1 MGVEIFQA
9 FRPREGETGTVRAN
23 EPLRDLL
30 SFKEP
35 RDSVGR
41 AIRNAQIDAFVRL
54 VPATVSAQLLGAGL
68 VAWSLRGAVPD
79 TQLICWFAAALGICV
94 LRGGRALKIR
104 SNPDYARQK
113 PVRLGAVMV
122 IIALL
127 ASLWLVPP
135 IFWFDQ
141 ADTEHQMM
149 LGVLV
154 IALMSAGSVS
164 LATLPQVSLL
174 YIILLASGGLVMTS
188 QFTHWPVHMGLMTI
202 FTVAL
207 SISSVAS
214 ARRFIGHVRTQI
226 ELHEQS
232 ELISL
237 LREFEASGSDWL
249 WQLDKDLRLTYM
261 SRDMADAIGKPLS
274 RLIGVHARNILDPD
288 GNAVQL
294 SAGMRRLM
302 LHAAERTAF
311 RDVAIPIGH
320 GRRWWSI
327 SAKPLIDAS
336 GQFQGWRGVGSDIT
350 DIRLSGSDAVRAA
363 RLAPLSGVAYRLL
376 LREQLEEALLRQ
388 VGGDCACALLLV
400 DLDRF
405 KLVNDTLGH
414 SVGDQLLCEVAHRL
428 EICAGSDG
436 IVGRLGGDEFAI
448 VWRGA
453 ADEESLDALATRI
466 IAELTRTITIGAADL
481 HIGATIGIS
490 RAPQDGNREEKLMR
504 CADLALYS
512 GKEAGRGGYAFFEQ
526 QMYVDAEDY
535 RSLENDVRNALG
547 SDGLALHYQP
557 IIDSRTGKL
566 VGREALLRWSHPV
579 RGPIPP
585 DQFVPIIEDAGL
597 IHQIGDWVIREACNE
612 AMRWGGELRVAVN
625 ISAAQLSGSGIA
637 ETVLGALATSGLQP
651 GRLELEVTES
661 IFIGDDVSTLAA
673 LERLRAIGV
682 RLVLD
687 DFGKGY
693 SSFGYL
699 SRAQFSKIKI
709 DRSFVQGAAEGE
721 RDCSAIVRAIL
732 ALARG
737 LSVETTAEGVENER
751 EAAVMRALGCDQLQG
766 YLFGRPV
773 PAEELAEE
781 VETPPAGAFSRAA
794 RAL

>member
-9 FRPREGETGTVRAN
+9 FRPRDGEPGTVRAP
-23 EPLRDLL
+23 ESLRDLL
-30 SFKEP
+30 SFREP
-35 RDSVGR
+35 TDAVGR
-41 AIRNAQIDAFVRL
+41 AVRSAQLDALVRL
-54 VPATVSAQLLGAGL
+54 VPITVASQVLAAGL
-68 VAWSLRGAVPD
+68 VAWSFRGLVADLWLGLWFLSALLLCGARGMRAVRLRV
-79 TQLICWFAAALGICV
+79 
-94 LRGGRALKIR
+94 
-104 SNPDYARQK
+104 NPEYARRNPPDLK
-113 PVRLGAVMV
+113 AIT
-122 IIALL
+122 IIVALL
-127 ASLWLVPP
+127 ASMWLVPP
-135 IFWFDQ
+135 TFWFEG
-141 ADTEHQMM
+141 ADAEHQMM
-149 LGVLV
+149 LGVLIV
-154 IALMSAGSVS
+154 ALMSAGSVS
-164 LATLPQVSLL
+164 LATVPQACLV
-174 YIILLASGGLVMTS
+174 YIGILTVGGVVMT
-188 QFTHWPVHMGLMTI
+188 THFDRPVHSALLLL
-202 FTVAL
+202 FAYAVAG
-207 SISSVAS
+207 SAIAS
-214 ARRFIGHVRTQI
+214 ARRFVGHVRTQI
-226 ELHEQS
+226 ELQEQS
-232 ELISL
+232 ALIGL

-249 WQLDKDLRLTYM
+249 WQLDKNLKLTYM
-261 SRDMADAIGKPLS
+261 SRAMAEAIGKPLS
-274 RLIGVHARNILDPD
+274 ALIGSHARHILDPD

-311 RDVAIPIGH
+311 RDVAIPIDH

-327 SAKPLIDAS
+327 SAKPLIDAE
-336 GQFQGWRGVGSDIT
+336 GQFHGWRGVGSDIT
-350 DIRLSGSDAVRAA
+350 DIRLSGNDSVRAA
-363 RLAPLSGVAYRLL
+363 RLDPLTGVANRLL

-414 SVGDQLLCEVAHRL
+414 SVGDQLLCEIARRL
-428 EICAGSDG
+428 EACVGSDG
-436 IVGRLGGDEFAI
+436 VVGRLGGDEFAI
-448 VWRGA
+448 VWHGDGDKQA
-453 ADEESLDALATRI
+453 LEALAARLITD
-466 IAELTRTITIGAADL
+466 LTRTISIGAADL
-481 HIGATIGIS
+481 HIGATIGIA
-490 RAPQDGNREEKLMR
+490 RAPRDGNREETLMR

-512 GKEAGRGGYAFFEQ
+512 GKEAGRGGHAFFEQ

-557 IIDSRTGKL
+557 IIDARSGRL
-566 VGREALLRWSHPV
+566 VGREALLRWSHPL

-585 DQFVPIIEDAGL
+585 DLFVPIIEDAGL
-597 IHQIGDWVIREACNE
+597 IHQIGDWVIREACAE
-612 AMRWGGELRVAVN
+612 AMRWPGELRVAVN
-625 ISAAQLSGSGIA
+625 ISAAQLSGAGIA
-637 ETVLGALATSGLQP
+637 ETVLGALASTGLP
-651 GRLELEVTES
+651 PARLELEVTES

-673 LERLRAIGV
+673 LERLRTIGV

-737 LSVETTAEGVENER
+737 LCVETTAEGVENER

-766 YLFGRPV
+766 FLFGRPV
-773 PAEELAEE
+773 PVDELPTAAEL
-781 VETPPAGAFSRAA
+781 PASEAFSRGA

>member
-9 FRPREGETGTVRAN
+9 FRSRDGEPGTVRDTDS
-23 EPLRDLL
+23 LRDLL

-35 RDSVGR
+35 TDAVGR
-41 AIRNAQIDAFVRL
+41 AIRRAQLDALVRL
-54 VPATVSAQLLGAGL
+54 VPVTVGTQLFAAGL
-68 VAWSLRGAVPD
+68 VAWSLRGAVAD
-79 TQLICWFAAALGICV
+79 LWLEIWFGCAFLLCAARGIRAMR
-94 LRGGRALKIR
+94 LRTDA
-104 SNPDYARQK
+104 DYARRNPPNLK
-113 PVRLGAVMV
+113 AITL

-127 ASLWLVPP
+127 GVMWLVPP
-135 IFWFDQ
+135 VFWFEY

-154 IALMSAGSVS
+154 VALMSAAGVS
-164 LATLPQVSLL
+164 LATVPQACLVYLG
-174 YIILLASGGLVMTS
+174 ILTVGGLVMTS
-188 QFTHWPVHMGLMTI
+188 QFQNPLHMGLMLLFAFAI
-202 FTVAL
+202 AGAAVAN
-207 SISSVAS
+207 
-214 ARRFIGHVRTQI
+214 ARRFVGHVRTQI
-226 ELHEQS
+226 ELQEQS
-232 ELISL
+232 ELIGL

-249 WQLDKDLRLTYM
+249 WQLDSDLRLTYM
-261 SRDMADAIGKPLS
+261 SRAMAEAIGKPLS
-274 RLIGVHARNILDPD
+274 KLIGVHASRILDPD
-288 GNAVQL
+288 GTAAEL
-294 SAGMRRLM
+294 SAGMRQLM
-302 LHAAERTAF
+302 RHANERTAF
-311 RDVAIPIGH
+311 RDIAIPVDH

-327 SAKPLIDAS
+327 SAKPLLDA
-336 GQFQGWRGVGSDIT
+336 GGGFHGWRGVGSDIT
-350 DIRLSGSDAVRAA
+350 DTRLSGNDAVRAA
-363 RLAPLSGVAYRLL
+363 RLDPLTGVANRLL

-388 VGGDCACALLLV
+388 LGGDCDCALLLV

-414 SVGDQLLCEVAHRL
+414 SVGDQLLCEVARRL
-428 EICAGSDG
+428 EGCVGTDG
-436 IVGRLGGDEFAI
+436 VVGRLGGDEFAV
-448 VWRGA
+448 VWRGSGA
-453 ADEESLDALATRI
+453 EEALETLASKI
-466 IAELTRTITIGAADL
+466 IAELSRTITIGAADL

-490 RAPQDGNREEKLMR
+490 RAPRDGNREETLMR
-504 CADLALYS
+504 CADLALYR
-512 GKEAGRGGYAFFEQ
+512 GKEAGRGGHAFFQ
-526 QMYVDAEDY
+526 HQMYVDAEDY

-547 SDGLALHYQP
+547 SDGLKLHYQP
-557 IIDSRTGKL
+557 IIDARTGRL

-597 IHQIGDWVIREACNE
+597 IHQIGDWVIREACAE
-612 AMRWGGELRVAVN
+612 AMLWPDDLRIAVN
-625 ISAAQLSGSGIA
+625 ISAAQLAGPGIA
-637 ETVLGALATSGLQP
+637 ETVISALASTGMEP

-699 SRAQFSKIKI
+699 SRARFSKIKI
-709 DRSFVQGAAEGE
+709 DRSFVAGAAEGE
-721 RDCSAIVRAIL
+721 RDCSAIIRAIL

-737 LSVETTAEGVENER
+737 LSVETTAEGVETER

-766 YLFGRPV
+766 FLFGRP
-773 PAEELAEE
+773 A
-781 VETPPAGAFSRAA
+781 PAGELGDEAENIVLSPFSRSA

>member
-9 FRPREGETGTVRAN
+9 FRPREGEPGTVRATDS
-23 EPLRDLL
+23 LRELL
-30 SFKEP
+30 SFKNP
-35 RDSVGR
+35 SDAVGR
-41 AIRNAQIDAFVRL
+41 AIRRAQLDALVRL
-54 VPATVSAQLLGAGL
+54 VPVTVFSQLLAAGL
-68 VAWSLRGAVPD
+68 VAWSLRGAVAD
-79 TQLICWFAAALGICV
+79 IWLELWFAGAFVMCMARG
-94 LRGGRALKIR
+94 LRAVRLR
-104 SNPDYARQK
+104 VDPDYARRK
-113 PVRLGAVMV
+113 PPDLKTITA

-127 ASLWLVPP
+127 GSMWLIPP
-135 IFWFDQ
+135 IFWFEH

-149 LGVLV
+149 LGVMV
-154 IALMSAGSVS
+154 IALMSAAGVS
-164 LATLPQVSLL
+164 LATVPQACLVYLG
-174 YIILLASGGLVMTS
+174 ILTIGGLVMTS
-188 QFTHWPVHMGLMTI
+188 QFESPVHMGLMAI
-202 FTVAL
+202 FAIAVSGAA
-207 SISSVAS
+207 IAN
-214 ARRFIGHVRTQI
+214 ARRFVGHVRTQI
-226 ELHEQS
+226 ELEEQS
-232 ELISL
+232 ALIGL

-249 WQLDKDLRLTYM
+249 WQLDKDLKLTYM
-261 SRDMADAIGKPLS
+261 SRAMADAIGKPLS
-274 RLIGVHARNILDPD
+274 RLIGTHARHILDPD

-311 RDVAIPIGH
+311 RDVAIPIDH
-320 GRRWWSI
+320 GRRWWSV
-327 SAKPLIDAS
+327 SAKPLIDAD
-336 GQFQGWRGVGSDIT
+336 GRFQGWRGVGSDIT
-350 DIRLSGSDAVRAA
+350 DTRLSGNDAVRAA
-363 RLAPLSGVAYRLL
+363 RLDPLTGVANRLL

-388 VGGDCACALLLV
+388 LGGDCACALLLV

-414 SVGDQLLCEVAHRL
+414 SVGDQLLCEVARRL
-428 EICAGSDG
+428 EDCVGSDG
-436 IVGRLGGDEFAI
+436 VVGRLGGDEFAV

-453 ADEESLDALATRI
+453 GDVDALDALASKI
-466 IAELTRTITIGAADL
+466 IIELTRTITIGAADL

-490 RAPQDGNREEKLMR
+490 RAPRDGNREETLMR

-512 GKEAGRGGYAFFEQ
+512 GKEAGRGGHAFFEQ

-547 SDGLALHYQP
+547 SDGLDLHYQP
-557 IIDSRTGKL
+557 IIDARTGKL
-566 VGREALLRWSHPV
+566 VGREALLRWSHPL

-597 IHQIGDWVIREACNE
+597 IHQIGDWVIREACAE
-612 AMRWGGELRVAVN
+612 AMRWEGDLRVAVN
-625 ISAAQLSGSGIA
+625 ISAAQLCGHGIA
-637 ETVLGALATSGLQP
+637 ETVLGALAATGLVP

-773 PAEELAEE
+773 PAEELGGEAENLGLS
-781 VETPPAGAFSRAA
+781 PFSRSA

>member
-1 MGVEIFQA
+1 MGVEFFQA
-9 FRPREGETGTVRAN
+9 FRPRDGEPGTVSAKI
-23 EPLRDLL
+23 PLRDLL
-30 SFKEP
+30 SFREP
-35 RDSVGR
+35 RDAVSA
-41 AIRNAQIDAFVRL
+41 AIRRAQLEALVRL
-54 VPATVSAQLLGAGL
+54 VPATVGSQLIAAGL
-68 VAWSLRGAVPD
+68 VALSLRGMVADRSLAIWFGVAF
-79 TQLICWFAAALGICV
+79 LICLARGMRAHR
-94 LRGGRALKIR
+94 LRTD
-104 SNPDYARQK
+104 PDYARRK
-113 PVRLGAVMV
+113 PARLKAIVF
-122 IIALL
+122 IIAMLGTMWL
-127 ASLWLVPP
+127 APP
-135 IFWFDQ
+135 ILWFDQ
-141 ADTEHQMM
+141 VDTEHQMM
-149 LGVLV
+149 MGVLV
-154 IALMSAGSVS
+154 VALMSAGSVS
-164 LATLPQVSLL
+164 LASVPQAALI
-174 YIILLASGGLVMTS
+174 YIAILASGGLVMTS
-188 QFTHWPVHMGLMTI
+188 QFNHWPVHMSLMTI
-202 FTVAL
+202 FAAAL
-207 SISSVAS
+207 SFAVIANGK
-214 ARRFIGHVRTQI
+214 RFIGHVRTQF
-226 ELHEQS
+226 ELREQS
-232 ELISL
+232 ELITL

-249 WQLDKDLRLTYM
+249 WELDDNLRLTYM
-261 SRDMADAIGKPLS
+261 SSAMAEAIGKPLTN
-274 RLIGVHARNILDPD
+274 LLGVHASRILDPD
-288 GNAVQL
+288 GNAAQL

-302 LHAAERTAF
+302 LHAAERSAF
-311 RDVAIPIGH
+311 RDIAIPVDH

-327 SAKPLIDAS
+327 SAKPLIDPE
-336 GQFQGWRGVGSDIT
+336 GRFTGWRGVGSDIT
-350 DIRLSGSDAVRAA
+350 DIRLSGNDAVRAA
-363 RLAPLSGVAYRLL
+363 RLDPLTGVANRLL

-414 SVGDQLLCEVAHRL
+414 SVGDQLLCEVARRL
-428 EICAGSDG
+428 EACVADDG
-436 IVGRLGGDEFAI
+436 VVGRLGGDEFAI
-448 VWRGA
+448 VWQGA
-453 ADEESLDALATRI
+453 GDQDSLEKLATRV

-490 RAPQDGNREEKLMR
+490 RAPHDGNREETLMR

-512 GKEAGRGGYAFFEQ
+512 GKEAGRGGHAFFEQ

-557 IIDSRTGKL
+557 IIDARSGRL
-566 VGREALLRWSHPV
+566 VGREALLRWSHPL

-597 IHQIGDWVIREACNE
+597 IHQIGDWVIREACAE
-612 AMRWGGELRVAVN
+612 AVRWEGELRVAVN
-625 ISAAQLSGSGIA
+625 ISAAQLTGPGIA
-637 ETVLGALATSGLQP
+637 ETVLGALAATGLPP

-709 DRSFVQGAAEGE
+709 DRSFVAGAAEGE

-737 LSVETTAEGVENER
+737 LSVETTAEGVESER

-773 PAEELAEE
+773 PVDELDHLPQPDA
-781 VETPPAGAFSRAA
+781 AGAFPPAA

>member
-9 FRPREGETGTVRAN
+9 FRPREGEPGTVRATDS
-23 EPLRDLL
+23 LRGLL
-30 SFKEP
+30 SFKDP
-35 RDSVGR
+35 TDAVSR
-41 AIRNAQIDAFVRL
+41 AIRG
-54 VPATVSAQLLGAGL
+54 AQLDALVRMVPITVASQLLAAGL
-68 VAWSLRGAVPD
+68 VAWSLRGTIADVW
-79 TQLICWFAAALGICV
+79 LASWFAVALV
-94 LRGGRALKIR
+94 LCSMRGFRAVRLR
-104 SNPDYARQK
+104 LNADYARRK
-113 PVRLGAVMV
+113 PPNLKAITA

-127 ASLWLVPP
+127 GSMWLVPP
-135 IFWFDQ
+135 VFWFEY

-154 IALMSAGSVS
+154 VALMSAAGVS
-164 LATLPQVSLL
+164 LATVPQACLIYL
-174 YIILLASGGLVMTS
+174 GILTLGGLVMTS
-188 QFTHWPVHMGLMTI
+188 QFENSVHMGLILI
-202 FTVAL
+202 FAIAVGAAA
-207 SISSVAS
+207 VAS
-214 ARRFIGHVRTQI
+214 ARRFVGHVRTQI
-226 ELHEQS
+226 ELQEQS
-232 ELISL
+232 ALIGL

-249 WQLDKDLRLTYM
+249 WQLDRRLKLTYM
-261 SRDMADAIGKPLS
+261 SRAMAEAIGKPLS
-274 RLIGVHARNILDPD
+274 KLIGTHASRILDPD
-288 GNAVQL
+288 GTAVQL

-311 RDVAIPIGH
+311 RDIAIPVDH

-327 SAKPLIDAS
+327 SAKPLIDAE
-336 GQFQGWRGVGSDIT
+336 GEFQGWRGVGSDIT
-350 DIRLSGSDAVRAA
+350 DTRLSGSDAVRAA
-363 RLAPLSGVAYRLL
+363 RLDPLTGVANRLL

-388 VGGDCACALLLV
+388 LGGDCACALLLV

-414 SVGDQLLCEVAHRL
+414 SVGDQLLCEVARRL
-428 EICAGSDG
+428 EDCAGTEG

-453 ADEESLDALATRI
+453 ADEETLGVLAARV
-466 IAELTRTITIGAADL
+466 IAELSRTITIGAADL

-490 RAPQDGNREEKLMR
+490 RAPRDGNREETLMR

-512 GKEAGRGGYAFFEQ
+512 GKEAGRGGHAFFEQ

-557 IIDSRTGKL
+557 IIDARTGRL

-597 IHQIGDWVIREACNE
+597 IHQIGDWVIREACAE
-612 AMRWGGELRVAVN
+612 AVRWEGNLRVAVN
-625 ISAAQLSGSGIA
+625 ISAAQLCGSGIA
-637 ETVLGALATSGLQP
+637 ETVLGALAATGLAP
-651 GRLELEVTES
+651 SRLELEVTES

-709 DRSFVQGAAEGE
+709 DRSFVAGAAEGE

-766 YLFGRPV
+766 FLFGRPV
-773 PAEELAEE
+773 PAEELGEE
-781 VETPPAGAFSRAA
+781 PENNVAGAFSRAA

>member
-9 FRPREGETGTVRAN
+9 FRPREGEPGSVPPTDS
-23 EPLRDLL
+23 LRDLL
-30 SFKEP
+30 SFRTP
-35 RDSVGR
+35 TDAIGR
-41 AIRNAQIDAFVRL
+41 AIRSAQLDALVRL
-54 VPATVSAQLLGAGL
+54 VPITVASQLLAAGL
-68 VAWSLRGAVPD
+68 VAWSLRGMVAD
-79 TQLICWFAAALGICV
+79 LWLALWFLGAFLICSA
-94 LRGGRALKIR
+94 RGLRALR
-104 SNPDYARQK
+104 LRLDPHYARRK
-113 PVRLGAVMV
+113 PPDLKAITF

-127 ASLWLVPP
+127 GSLWLVPP
-135 IFWFDQ
+135 VFWFSL
-141 ADTEHQMM
+141 ADAEHQLM
-149 LGVLV
+149 LGVLIV
-154 IALMSAGSVS
+154 ALMSAGSVS
-164 LATLPQVSLL
+164 LATVPQACLI
-174 YIILLASGGLVMTS
+174 YIAILTAGGLVMAS
-188 QFTHWPVHMGLMTI
+188 QFERPVH
-202 FTVAL
+202 VAL
-207 SISSVAS
+207 MLIFAFAIGGSAVAS
-214 ARRFIGHVRTQI
+214 ARRFVGHVRTQI
-226 ELHEQS
+226 ELQEQS
-232 ELISL
+232 ALIAL

-249 WQLDKDLRLTYM
+249 WQLDRNLRLTYM
-261 SRDMADAIGKPLS
+261 SRDMAEAIGKPLS
-274 RLIGVHARNILDPD
+274 LLIGTHASRILDPD
-288 GNAVQL
+288 GNAAQL

-311 RDVAIPIGH
+311 RDIAIPVDH

-327 SAKPLIDAS
+327 SAKPLIDAE
-336 GQFQGWRGVGSDIT
+336 GRFHGWRGVGSDIT
-350 DIRLSGSDAVRAA
+350 DIRLSGNDSVRAA
-363 RLAPLSGVAYRLL
+363 RLDPLTGVANRLL

-414 SVGDQLLCEVAHRL
+414 SVGDQLLCEVARRL
-428 EICAGSDG
+428 DHCVGGDG
-436 IVGRLGGDEFAI
+436 VVGRLGGDEFAI
-448 VWRGA
+448 VWQGA
-453 ADEESLDALATRI
+453 GDQPSLEALATRV

-490 RAPQDGNREEKLMR
+490 RAPHDGKREETLMR

-557 IIDSRTGKL
+557 IIDARTGKL
-566 VGREALLRWSHPV
+566 VGREALLRWSHPL

-585 DQFVPIIEDAGL
+585 DQFVPIIEDSGL
-597 IHQIGDWVIREACNE
+597 IHQIGDWVIREACAE
-612 AMRWGGELRVAVN
+612 AMRWPGDLRVAVN
-625 ISAAQLSGSGIA
+625 VSAAQLNGAGIA
-637 ETVLGALATSGLQP
+637 ETVLGALAATGLSP

-709 DRSFVQGAAEGE
+709 DRSFVAGAAEGE

-773 PAEELAEE
+773 PVDELDRVPESA
-781 VETPPAGAFSRAA
+781 PAGAFPPAA

>member
-9 FRPREGETGTVRAN
+9 FRPREGEPGTVRA
-23 EPLRDLL
+23 PDSLRELL
-30 SFKEP
+30 SFRDP
-35 RDSVGR
+35 TDSVGR
-41 AIRNAQIDAFVRL
+41 AIRNAQLDALVRL
-54 VPATVSAQLLGAGL
+54 VPVTVASQLLAAGL
-68 VAWSLRGAVPD
+68 IAWSLRGMVAD
-79 TQLICWFAAALGICV
+79 LWLALWFLGAFILCSS
-94 LRGGRALKIR
+94 RGIRALR
-104 SNPDYARQK
+104 LRLNPDYARRK
-113 PVRLGAVMV
+113 PPDLKAITAIV
-122 IIALL
+122 ALL
-127 ASLWLVPP
+127 GCMWLVPP
-135 IFWFDQ
+135 VFWFSKV
-141 ADTEHQMM
+141 DTEHQMM

-154 IALMSAGSVS
+154 VALMSAGSVS
-164 LATLPQVSLL
+164 MATVPQACLV
-174 YIILLASGGLVMTS
+174 YISMLTLGGLVMTA
-188 QFTHWPVHMGLMTI
+188 QFKHPVHMALMVI
-202 FTVAL
+202 FAFAVGGAA
-207 SISSVAS
+207 IAS

-226 ELHEQS
+226 ELQEQS
-232 ELISL
+232 ALIGL

-249 WQLDKDLRLTYM
+249 WQLDRDLKLTYM
-261 SRDMADAIGKPLS
+261 SRAMAEAIGKPLS
-274 RLIGVHARNILDPD
+274 KLIGIHASRILDPD

-294 SAGMRRLM
+294 STGMRRLM

-311 RDVAIPIGH
+311 RDVAIPVDH

-327 SAKPLIDAS
+327 SAKPLIDPE
-336 GQFQGWRGVGSDIT
+336 GRFQGWRGVGSDIT

-363 RLAPLSGVAYRLL
+363 RLDPLTGVANRLL

-414 SVGDQLLCEVAHRL
+414 SVGDQLLCEVARRL
-428 EICAGSDG
+428 EACVGGDG
-436 IVGRLGGDEFAI
+436 VVGRLGGDEFAV
-448 VWRGA
+448 VWRG
-453 ADEESLDALATRI
+453 DGEEEALDALAGRI
-466 IAELTRTITIGAADL
+466 ISELTRTITIGAANL
-481 HIGATIGIS
+481 HIGATIGIA
-490 RAPQDGNREEKLMR
+490 RAPRDGSREETLMR

-512 GKEAGRGGYAFFEQ
+512 GKEAGRGGHAFFEQ

-557 IIDSRTGKL
+557 IIDARTGRL
-566 VGREALLRWSHPV
+566 VGREALLRWSHPL

-597 IHQIGDWVIREACNE
+597 IHQIGDWVIREACAE
-612 AMRWGGELRVAVN
+612 AMRWPGELRVAVN

-637 ETVLGALATSGLQP
+637 ETVLGALASTGIEP

-699 SRAQFSKIKI
+699 SRAHFSKIKI

-773 PAEELAEE
+773 PADDLTEEPESSG
-781 VETPPAGAFSRAA
+781 AGAFSRAA

>member
-9 FRPREGETGTVRAN
+9 FRPRSGEPGTVDAVDS
-23 EPLRDLL
+23 LRDLL
-30 SFKEP
+30 SFGEP
-35 RDSVGR
+35 KDAIGR
-41 AIRNAQIDAFVRL
+41 AVRSAQLEALVRL
-54 VPATVSAQLLGAGL
+54 VPITVASQLVAAGL
-68 VAWSLRGAVPD
+68 VAWSLRGMIAD
-79 TQLICWFAAALGICV
+79 TWLAIWFFVAFILCSARGIRAMR
-94 LRGGRALKIR
+94 LRLD
-104 SNPDYARQK
+104 PDYARRRPPNLRAITILVALIGSMWLIP
-113 PVRLGAVMV
+113 PV
-122 IIALL
+122 
-127 ASLWLVPP
+127 
-135 IFWFDQ
+135 FWFEY
-141 ADTEHQMM
+141 ADAEHQMM

-154 IALMSAGSVS
+154 VALISAAGIS
-164 LATLPQVSLL
+164 LATVPQACLI
-174 YIILLASGGLVMTS
+174 YIAILTVGGLVMTS
-188 QFTHWPVHMGLMTI
+188 QFDNPIHMALI
-202 FTVAL
+202 TVFAFAVG
-207 SISSVAS
+207 SAAIAS
-214 ARRFIGHVRTQI
+214 ARRFVGHVRTQI
-226 ELHEQS
+226 ELREQS
-232 ELISL
+232 ELIGL

-249 WQLDKDLRLTYM
+249 WQLDMDLKLTYM
-261 SRDMADAIGKPLS
+261 SRAMAEAIGKPLS
-274 RLIGVHARNILDPD
+274 KLIGIHASRILDPD

-311 RDVAIPIGH
+311 RDIAIPIDH

-327 SAKPLIDAS
+327 SAKPLIDPE
-336 GQFQGWRGVGSDIT
+336 GHFQGWRGVGSDIT
-350 DIRLSGSDAVRAA
+350 DTRLSGNDAVRAA
-363 RLAPLSGVAYRLL
+363 RLDPLTGVANRLL

-388 VGGDCACALLLV
+388 LGGEDACALLLV

-414 SVGDQLLCEVAHRL
+414 SVGDQLLCEVARRL
-428 EICAGSDG
+428 EECAGSDG

-453 ADEESLDALATRI
+453 GDEGTLSALATRV
-466 IAELTRTITIGAADL
+466 IAELSRTITIGAADL

-490 RAPQDGNREEKLMR
+490 RAPRDGNREEALMR

-512 GKEAGRGGYAFFEQ
+512 GKEAGRGGHAFFEQ

-557 IIDSRTGKL
+557 IIDARSGRL
-566 VGREALLRWSHPV
+566 VGREALLRWSHPL

-597 IHQIGDWVIREACNE
+597 IHQIGDWVIREACAE
-612 AMRWGGELRVAVN
+612 AARWEGDLRVAVN
-625 ISAAQLSGSGIA
+625 ISAAQLCGSGIA
-637 ETVLGALATSGLQP
+637 ETVLGALAATGLTP
-651 GRLELEVTES
+651 SRLELEVTES

-709 DRSFVQGAAEGE
+709 DRSFVAGAAEGE

-773 PAEELAEE
+773 PAEELGEE
-781 VETPPAGAFSRAA
+781 VESLAIGAFSRGA

>member
-9 FRPREGETGTVRAN
+9 FRPREGETGTVRATD
-23 EPLRDLL
+23 PLRDLL
-30 SFKEP
+30 SLKEP
-35 RDSVGR
+35 TDAVGR
-41 AIRNAQIDAFVRL
+41 AIR
-54 VPATVSAQLLGAGL
+54 SAQLDALIRMVPITVASQLLAAGL
-68 VAWSLRGAVPD
+68 VAWSLRGTIAD
-79 TQLICWFAAALGICV
+79 SWLGLWFASAFLMCAARGV
-94 LRGGRALKIR
+94 RAVRLRTD
-104 SNPDYARQK
+104 PDYARRRPPNLK
-113 PVRLGAVMV
+113 AITF
-122 IIALL
+122 IIAALG
-127 ASLWLVPP
+127 SMWLVPP
-135 IFWFDQ
+135 VFWFEY
-141 ADTEHQMM
+141 ADAEHKMM

-154 IALMSAGSVS
+154 VALMSAAGVS
-164 LATLPQVSLL
+164 LSTVPQACLVYLGILTL
-174 YIILLASGGLVMTS
+174 GGLVMTS
-188 QFTHWPVHMGLMTI
+188 QFANPVHMALMVV
-202 FTVAL
+202 FAFAVGGAA
-207 SISSVAS
+207 VAS
-214 ARRFIGHVRTQI
+214 ARRFVGHVRTQI
-226 ELHEQS
+226 ELQEQS
-232 ELISL
+232 ELIGL

-249 WQLDKDLRLTYM
+249 WQLDKDLCLTYM
-261 SRDMADAIGKPLS
+261 SRAMAEAIGKPLS
-274 RLIGVHARNILDPD
+274 KLIGGHARNILDPD

-311 RDVAIPIGH
+311 RDVAIPIDH

-327 SAKPLIDAS
+327 SAKPLVDPE
-336 GQFQGWRGVGSDIT
+336 GRFHGWRGVGSDIT
-350 DIRLSGSDAVRAA
+350 DTRLSGNDAVRAA
-363 RLAPLSGVAYRLL
+363 RLDPLTGVANRLL

-414 SVGDQLLCEVAHRL
+414 SVGDQLLCEVARRL
-428 EICAGSDG
+428 ETCAGTDG

-453 ADEESLDALATRI
+453 GDEATLDALAAKV

-490 RAPQDGNREEKLMR
+490 RAPQDGNREETLMR

-512 GKEAGRGGYAFFEQ
+512 GKEAGRGGHAFFKH

-597 IHQIGDWVIREACNE
+597 IHQIGDWVIREACSE
-612 AMRWGGELRVAVN
+612 AMSWEGELRVAVN
-625 ISAAQLSGSGIA
+625 ISAAQLAGPGIA
-637 ETVLGALATSGLQP
+637 ETVLGALASSGMAP

-737 LSVETTAEGVENER
+737 LNVETTAEGVENER

-773 PAEELAEE
+773 PADELIEE
-781 VETPPAGAFSRAA
+781 VPAAVAGAFSRAA

>member
-1 MGVEIFQA
+1 MGVDLFQA
-9 FRPREGETGTVRAN
+9 FRPRGDEPGTAQATDS
-23 EPLRDLL
+23 LRDLL
-30 SFKEP
+30 SFREP
-35 RDSVGR
+35 VDAVGQAVRR
-41 AIRNAQIDAFVRL
+41 AQLDALVRL
-54 VPATVSAQLLGAGL
+54 VPVTVASQLLAAGL
-68 VAWSLRGAVPD
+68 VAWSLRGTVADLWLVLWFLLA
-79 TQLICWFAAALGICV
+79 LIICTA
-94 LRGGRALKIR
+94 RGLRALR
-104 SNPDYARQK
+104 LRLDPEYARRK
-113 PVRLGAVMV
+113 PPNLKAITA

-127 ASLWLVPP
+127 GSMWLIPP
-135 IFWFDQ
+135 VFWFAL
-141 ADTEHQMM
+141 ADTERQMM

-154 IALMSAGSVS
+154 VALMSAAGVS
-164 LATLPQVSLL
+164 LATVPQACLA
-174 YIILLASGGLVMTS
+174 YISILAVGGLVMTS
-188 QFTHWPVHMGLMTI
+188 QFESPVHMGLMVI
-202 FTVAL
+202 FAFA
-207 SISSVAS
+207 IGGAAIAS
-214 ARRFIGHVRTQI
+214 ARRFVAHVRTQI
-226 ELHEQS
+226 ELQEQS
-232 ELISL
+232 ALIGL

-249 WQLDKDLRLTYM
+249 WQVDRDLKLTYM
-261 SRDMADAIGKPLS
+261 SRAMAEAIGKPLS
-274 RLIGVHARNILDPD
+274 QLIGTHARRILDPD

-294 SAGMRRLM
+294 SAGMRRVM

-311 RDVAIPIGH
+311 RDVAIPVDH

-327 SAKPLIDAS
+327 SAKPLID
-336 GQFQGWRGVGSDIT
+336 GDGRFHGWRGVGSDIT
-350 DIRLSGSDAVRAA
+350 DTRLSGSDAVRAA
-363 RLAPLSGVAYRLL
+363 RLDPLTGVANRLL

-388 VGGDCACALLLV
+388 VGGDCDCALLLV

-414 SVGDQLLCEVAHRL
+414 SVGDQLLCEVARRL
-428 EICAGSDG
+428 EHCVGSEG
-436 IVGRLGGDEFAI
+436 VVGRLGGDEFAV
-448 VWRGA
+448 VWRGPG
-453 ADEESLDALATRI
+453 DEERLGGLAARI
-466 IAELTRTITIGAADL
+466 IAELTRTITIGAAEL
-481 HIGATIGIS
+481 HIGATIGIA
-490 RAPQDGNREEKLMR
+490 RAPRDGSREEKLMR
-504 CADLALYS
+504 CADLALYR
-512 GKEAGRGGYAFFEQ
+512 GKEAGRGGHAFFEQ
-526 QMYVDAEDY
+526 QMFVDAEDY

-557 IIDSRTGKL
+557 IVDARTGKL
-566 VGREALLRWSHPV
+566 VGREALLRWSHPL

-597 IHQIGDWVIREACNE
+597 IHQIGDWVIREACAE
-612 AMRWGGELRVAVN
+612 AVRWEGDLRVAVN
-625 ISAAQLSGSGIA
+625 ISAAQLTGSGIA
-637 ETVLGALATSGLQP
+637 ETVLGALAATGLSP

-661 IFIGDDVSTLAA
+661 IFIGDDVATLAA

-709 DRSFVQGAAEGE
+709 DRSFVAGAAEGE

-773 PAEELAEE
+773 PVEELDDDEQRR
-781 VETPPAGAFSRAA
+781 RA
-794 RAL
+794 

>member
-9 FRPREGETGTVRAN
+9 FRPREGEPGTVQAT
-23 EPLRDLL
+23 ESLRDLL
-30 SFKEP
+30 SLREP
-35 RDSVGR
+35 KDAVGQ
-41 AIRNAQIDAFVRL
+41 AIRSAQLDALVRL
-54 VPATVSAQLLGAGL
+54 VPITVVSQLLAAGL
-68 VAWSLRGAVPD
+68 VAWSLRGMVPD
-79 TQLICWFAAALGICV
+79 IQLELWFFSAVVICSA
-94 LRGGRALKIR
+94 RGVRALR
-104 SNPDYARQK
+104 LRLDPEYALRK
-113 PVRLGAVMV
+113 PPNLKAITAIV
-122 IIALL
+122 ALL
-127 ASLWLVPP
+127 GSMWLVPP
-135 IFWFDQ
+135 VFWFEHVD
-141 ADTEHQMM
+141 AEHQMM

-154 IALMSAGSVS
+154 VALMSAAGVS
-164 LATLPQVSLL
+164 LATVPQACLIYL
-174 YIILLASGGLVMTS
+174 GILTLGGLVMTS
-188 QFTHWPVHMGLMTI
+188 QFDRPVHMALMSVFAFAVAAATI
-202 FTVAL
+202 V
-207 SISSVAS
+207 S
-214 ARRFIGHVRTQI
+214 ARRFVGHVRTQI
-226 ELHEQS
+226 ELREQS
-232 ELISL
+232 ELIGL

-249 WQLDKDLRLTYM
+249 WQLDRGLKLTYM
-261 SRDMADAIGKPLS
+261 SRAMAEAIGKPLS
-274 RLIGVHARNILDPD
+274 KLIGVHASRILDPD

-311 RDVAIPIGH
+311 RDIAIPIGH

-327 SAKPLIDAS
+327 SAKPLIDQD
-336 GQFQGWRGVGSDIT
+336 GRFQGWRGVGSDIT
-350 DIRLSGSDAVRAA
+350 DTRLSGNDAVRAA
-363 RLAPLSGVAYRLL
+363 RLDPMTGVANRLL

-388 VGGDCACALLLV
+388 LGGAEDCALLLV

-414 SVGDQLLCEVAHRL
+414 SVGDQLLCEVARRL
-428 EICAGSDG
+428 ETCAGQDG

-453 ADEESLDALATRI
+453 GDEETLSALATKV
-466 IAELTRTITIGAADL
+466 IAELSRTITIGAADL

-490 RAPQDGNREEKLMR
+490 RAPRDGNREETLMR

-512 GKEAGRGGYAFFEQ
+512 GKEAGRGGHAFFEH

-557 IIDSRTGKL
+557 IVDARTGKL

-597 IHQIGDWVIREACNE
+597 IHQIGDWVIREACFE
-612 AMRWGGELRVAVN
+612 AVGWEGDLRVAVN
-625 ISAAQLSGSGIA
+625 ISAAQLCGSGIA
-637 ETVLGALATSGLQP
+637 ETVLGALAASGLAP
-651 GRLELEVTES
+651 SRLELEVTES

-709 DRSFVQGAAEGE
+709 DRSFVAGAAEGE

-773 PAEELAEE
+773 PAEALAEQVASLPHE
-781 VETPPAGAFSRAA
+781 AFSRGA

>member
-9 FRPREGETGTVRAN
+9 FRPRQGEPGTVPATDS
-23 EPLRDLL
+23 LRDLL

-35 RDSVGR
+35 ADTVGR
-41 AIRNAQIDAFVRL
+41 AIRSAQLDALVRL
-54 VPATVSAQLLGAGL
+54 VPVTVASQLLAAGL
-68 VAWSLRGAVPD
+68 VAWSLRGTVADLWLSIWFLGALIMCAVRGVRA
-79 TQLICWFAAALGICV
+79 IR
-94 LRGGRALKIR
+94 LRVD
-104 SNPDYARQK
+104 PDYARRK
-113 PVRLGAVMV
+113 PPNLKAITL

-127 ASLWLVPP
+127 GSMWLIPP
-135 IFWFDQ
+135 VFWFEH

-154 IALMSAGSVS
+154 VALMSAAGVS
-164 LATLPQVSLL
+164 LTTVPQACLVYIAILTL
-174 YIILLASGGLVMTS
+174 GGLVMTS
-188 QFTHWPVHMGLMTI
+188 QFESPVHMGLILI
-202 FTVAL
+202 FAFAVSGAAVAN
-207 SISSVAS
+207 
-214 ARRFIGHVRTQI
+214 ARRFVGHVRTQI
-226 ELHEQS
+226 ELREQS
-232 ELISL
+232 VLIGL

-249 WQLDKDLRLTYM
+249 WQLDRSLKLTYM
-261 SRDMADAIGKPLS
+261 SRAMAEAIGKPLS
-274 RLIGVHARNILDPD
+274 KLIGIHASRILDPD

-302 LHAAERTAF
+302 LHATERTAF
-311 RDVAIPIGH
+311 RDIAIPIDH

-327 SAKPLIDAS
+327 SAKPLMDPD
-336 GQFQGWRGVGSDIT
+336 GRFQGWRGVGSDIT
-350 DIRLSGSDAVRAA
+350 DTRLSGSDAVRAA
-363 RLAPLSGVAYRLL
+363 RLDPLTGVANRLL

-388 VGGDCACALLLV
+388 LGGAEDCALLLV

-414 SVGDQLLCEVAHRL
+414 SVGDQLLCEVARRL
-428 EICAGSDG
+428 ETCGGTDG

-448 VWRGA
+448 VWRGPGDEA
-453 ADEESLDALATRI
+453 ALAALATKV
-466 IAELTRTITIGAADL
+466 IAELSRTITIGAADL

-490 RAPQDGNREEKLMR
+490 RAPRDGNREETLMR

-557 IIDSRTGKL
+557 IIDARTGKL

-597 IHQIGDWVIREACNE
+597 IHQIGDWVIREACFE
-612 AMRWGGELRVAVN
+612 AVRWDSELRVAVN
-625 ISAAQLSGSGIA
+625 ISAAQLCGSGIA
-637 ETVLGALATSGLQP
+637 ETVLGALATSGLVP
-651 GRLELEVTES
+651 SRLELEVTES

-709 DRSFVQGAAEGE
+709 DRSFVAGAAEGE

-773 PAEELAEE
+773 PAEELGED
-781 VETPPAGAFSRAA
+781 AGSIVGEAFSRGA

>member
-9 FRPREGETGTVRAN
+9 FRQREGEPGSVSAKV
-23 EPLRDLL
+23 PLRELL
-30 SFKEP
+30 SFAEP
-35 RDSVGR
+35 KD
-41 AIRNAQIDAFVRL
+41 AISKAVRQAQLDALIRL
-54 VPATVSAQLLGAGL
+54 VPATVAAQLLAAGLIALSLRGL
-68 VAWSLRGAVPD
+68 VADHWLTPWFCGVFMLCAARGVRAHRLRSDP
-79 TQLICWFAAALGICV
+79 L
-94 LRGGRALKIR
+94 
-104 SNPDYARQK
+104 YARRK
-113 PVRLGAVMV
+113 PTSVKAIVSV
-122 IIALL
+122 IAML
-127 ASLWLVPP
+127 ATMWLVPP
-135 IFWFDQ
+135 VFWFAQVDV
-141 ADTEHQMM
+141 EHQMM

-154 IALMSAGSVS
+154 VALMSAASVS
-164 LATLPQVSLL
+164 LASVPQAVLI
-174 YIILLASGGLVMTS
+174 YISILTIGGLWMTA
-188 QFTHWPVHMGLMTI
+188 QFDRPVHMALMVI
-202 FTVAL
+202 FATAL
-207 SISSVAS
+207 SFGAIAN

-226 ELHEQS
+226 ELREQS
-232 ELISL
+232 ELINL

-249 WQLDKDLRLTYM
+249 WELDADLKLTYM
-261 SRDMADAIGKPLS
+261 SRAMAEAIGKPLS
-274 RLIGVHARNILDPD
+274 ELIGTHARRIVDPD
-288 GNAVQL
+288 GKAVQL
-294 SAGMRRLM
+294 SAGMRALM
-302 LHAAERTAF
+302 DHADKRTPF
-311 RDVAIPIGH
+311 RDVAVPVDH

-327 SAKPLIDAS
+327 SAKPLVDPQ
-336 GQFQGWRGVGSDIT
+336 GQFAGWRGVGSDIT
-350 DIRLSGSDAVRAA
+350 DIRLSGNDAVRAA
-363 RLAPLSGVAYRLL
+363 RLDPLTGVANRLL

-388 VGGDCACALLLV
+388 LGGDGSCALLLV

-414 SVGDQLLCEVAHRL
+414 SVGDQLLCEVARRL
-428 EICAGSDG
+428 ETCAGTEG
-436 IVGRLGGDEFAI
+436 VVGRLGGDEFAV

-453 ADEESLDALATRI
+453 GDQATLDALAARI

-481 HIGATIGIS
+481 HIGATIGIA
-490 RAPQDGNREEKLMR
+490 RAPRDGNREETLMR

-512 GKEAGRGGYAFFEQ
+512 GKDSGRGGHAFFEH

-535 RSLENDVRNALG
+535 RSLENDVRNALS

-557 IIDSRTGKL
+557 IVDARSGDI
-566 VGREALLRWSHPV
+566 VGREALLRWSHPQ
-579 RGPIPP
+579 RGLIPP
-585 DQFVPIIEDAGL
+585 DMFVPIIEDAGL
-597 IHQIGDWVIREACNE
+597 IHQIGDWVIREACAE
-612 AMRWGGELRVAVN
+612 AVRWPEDLRVAVN
-625 ISAAQLSGSGIA
+625 ISAAQLSGSGIS
-637 ETVLGALATSGLQP
+637 ETVLGALAATGLAP

-661 IFIGDDVSTLAA
+661 IFIGDDVGTLAA

-773 PAEELAEE
+773 PADEL
-781 VETPPAGAFSRAA
+781 PKDRLRRRA
-794 RAL
+794 

>member
-9 FRPREGETGTVRAN
+9 FRPRKGERGTVQATDS
-23 EPLRDLL
+23 LRDLL
-30 SFKEP
+30 SFREP
-35 RDSVGR
+35 RDAVGI
-41 AIRNAQIDAFVRL
+41 AIRNAQLDALIRL
-54 VPATVSAQLLGAGL
+54 VPVTVLSQLLAAGL
-68 VAWSLRGAVPD
+68 VAWSLRGAIADVW
-79 TQLICWFAAALGICV
+79 LV
-94 LRGGRALKIR
+94 LWSLCAVLVCTVRGVRAVRLR
-104 SNPDYARQK
+104 LDPEYARRK
-113 PVRLGAVMV
+113 PPTLGSITSIV
-122 IIALL
+122 ALL
-127 ASLWLVPP
+127 GVMWLVPP
-135 IFWFDQ
+135 VFWFSH

-154 IALMSAGSVS
+154 VALMSAAGVS
-164 LATLPQVSLL
+164 LATVPQACVIYLS
-174 YIILLASGGLVMTS
+174 ILTIGGLVMTA
-188 QFTHWPVHMGLMTI
+188 QFESKVHMGLMVLFALAI
-202 FTVAL
+202 GGAAVAN
-207 SISSVAS
+207 
-214 ARRFIGHVRTQI
+214 ARRFVAHVRTQI
-226 ELHEQS
+226 DLQEQS
-232 ELISL
+232 ALIGL

-249 WQLDKDLRLTYM
+249 WQLDEKLKLTYM
-261 SRDMADAIGKPLS
+261 SRDMAAAIGKPLS
-274 RLIGVHARNILDPD
+274 KLIGVHARYIIDPD

-311 RDVAIPIGH
+311 RDIAVPVDH

-327 SAKPLIDAS
+327 SAKPLFDAE
-336 GQFQGWRGVGSDIT
+336 GEFHGWRGVGSDIT
-350 DIRLSGSDAVRAA
+350 DTRLSGNDAVRAA
-363 RLAPLSGVAYRLL
+363 RLDPLTGVANRLL

-388 VGGDCACALLLV
+388 VGGDGACSLLLV

-414 SVGDQLLCEVAHRL
+414 SVGDQLLCEVARRL
-428 EICAGSDG
+428 ETCVGADG
-436 IVGRLGGDEFAI
+436 VVGRLGGDEFAV
-448 VWRGA
+448 VWRGPGDDA
-453 ADEESLDALATRI
+453 TLDQLSARI
-466 IAELTRTITIGAADL
+466 IMELTRTISIGAADL

-490 RAPQDGNREEKLMR
+490 RAPQDGNREETLMR

-512 GKEAGRGGYAFFEQ
+512 GKEAGRGSHAFFNQ

-547 SDGLALHYQP
+547 SDGLKLHYQP
-557 IIDSRTGKL
+557 IIDARSGML

-597 IHQIGDWVIREACNE
+597 IHQIGDWVIREACSE
-612 AMRWGGELRVAVN
+612 AVRWQGETRVAVN
-625 ISAAQLSGSGIA
+625 ISAAQLAGPGIA
-637 ETVLGALATSGLQP
+637 ETVLGALASTGLAP

-709 DRSFVQGAAEGE
+709 DRSFVAGAAEGE

-773 PAEELAEE
+773 PVEELDDHAE
-781 VETPPAGAFSRAA
+781 PLDFSPFSRAA
-794 RAL
+794 RTL

>member
-9 FRPREGETGTVRAN
+9 FRPRDGETGTVRFTAS
-23 EPLRDLL
+23 LRDLL
-30 SFKEP
+30 SFREP
-35 RDSVGR
+35 ADAVSI
-41 AIRNAQIDAFVRL
+41 AIRQAQLDALVRL
-54 VPATVSAQLLGAGL
+54 VPATVVAQLLAAGM
-68 VAWSLRGAVPD
+68 VAWSLRGMVAD
-79 TQLICWFAAALGICV
+79 LWLALWFAGIFIVCAARGIRALRLRSDSRYARRKPTGVKMITAIIAMLGI
-94 LRGGRALKIR
+94 
-104 SNPDYARQK
+104 
-113 PVRLGAVMV
+113 M
-122 IIALL
+122 
-127 ASLWLVPP
+127 WLVPA
-135 IFWFDQ
+135 IFWFAQVD
-141 ADTEHQMM
+141 AEHQMM
-149 LGVLV
+149 LGVIV
-154 IALMSAGSVS
+154 VALMSAGSVS
-164 LATLPQVSLL
+164 LATVPQACLI
-174 YIILLASGGLVMTS
+174 YIAILWAGGMVMTA
-188 QFTHWPVHMGLMTI
+188 QFDQPVHMALMSI
-202 FTVAL
+202 FAL
-207 SISSVAS
+207 AVNFSAIAS
-214 ARRFIGHVRTQI
+214 ARRFVGHVRTQI
-226 ELHEQS
+226 ELQEQTA
-232 ELISL
+232 LIGL

-249 WQLDKDLRLTYM
+249 WQLDRNLKLTYM
-261 SRDMADAIGKPLS
+261 SRAMAEAIGKPLTQLLGS
-274 RLIGVHARNILDPD
+274 HARHILDPD

-302 LHAAERTAF
+302 LHAEERTAF
-311 RDVAIPIGH
+311 RDIAIPIDH
-320 GRRWWSI
+320 GRRWWSV
-327 SAKPLIDAS
+327 SAKPLIDAE
-336 GQFQGWRGVGSDIT
+336 GGFQGWRGVGSDIT
-350 DIRLSGSDAVRAA
+350 DVRLSGSDAVRAA
-363 RLAPLSGVAYRLL
+363 RLDPLTGVANRLL

-388 VGGDCACALLLV
+388 VGGNCACALLLV

-414 SVGDQLLCEVAHRL
+414 SVGDQLLCEVARRL
-428 EICAGSDG
+428 ESCVGGDG
-436 IVGRLGGDEFAI
+436 VVGRLGGDEFAV
-448 VWRGA
+448 VWHGTG
-453 ADEESLDALATRI
+453 DEEALDALARRI
-466 IAELTRTITIGAADL
+466 IAELTRTITIGAAEL

-490 RAPQDGNREEKLMR
+490 RSPRDGNREETLMR

-512 GKEAGRGGYAFFEQ
+512 GKEAGRGGHAFFEQ

-557 IIDSRTGKL
+557 IIDARSGRL

-597 IHQIGDWVIREACNE
+597 IHQIGDWVIREACSE
-612 AMRWGGELRVAVN
+612 AMRWEGELRVAVN
-625 ISAAQLSGSGIA
+625 ISAAQLSGHGIA
-637 ETVLGALATSGLQP
+637 ETVLGALAASGLAP

-673 LERLRAIGV
+673 LERLRGIGV

-699 SRAQFSKIKI
+699 SRARFSKIKI
-709 DRSFVQGAAEGE
+709 DRSFVAGAAEGE

-773 PAEELAEE
+773 PVEELNDEADL
-781 VETPPAGAFSRAA
+781 PSAGAFSLGV

>member
-9 FRPREGETGTVRAN
+9 FRPRQGEPGTVPATDS
-23 EPLRDLL
+23 LRDLL
-30 SFKEP
+30 SFKQP
-35 RDSVGR
+35 ADTVGR
-41 AIRNAQIDAFVRL
+41 AIRSAQLDALVRL
-54 VPATVSAQLLGAGL
+54 VPVTVASQLLAAGL
-68 VAWSLRGAVPD
+68 VAWSLRGTVADLWLSIWFLGALIMCAVRGVRA
-79 TQLICWFAAALGICV
+79 IR
-94 LRGGRALKIR
+94 LRVD
-104 SNPDYARQK
+104 PDYARRK
-113 PVRLGAVMV
+113 PPNLKAITL

-127 ASLWLVPP
+127 GSMWLIPP
-135 IFWFDQ
+135 VFWFEH

-154 IALMSAGSVS
+154 VALMSAAGVS
-164 LATLPQVSLL
+164 LTTVPQACLVYIAILTL
-174 YIILLASGGLVMTS
+174 GGLVMTS
-188 QFTHWPVHMGLMTI
+188 QFESPVHMGLILI
-202 FTVAL
+202 FAFAVSGAAVAN
-207 SISSVAS
+207 
-214 ARRFIGHVRTQI
+214 ARRFVGHVRTQI
-226 ELHEQS
+226 ELREQS
-232 ELISL
+232 VLIGL

-249 WQLDKDLRLTYM
+249 WQLDRSLKLTYM
-261 SRDMADAIGKPLS
+261 SRAMAEAIGKPLS
-274 RLIGVHARNILDPD
+274 KLIGIHASRILDPD

-302 LHAAERTAF
+302 LHATERTAF
-311 RDVAIPIGH
+311 RDIAIPIDH

-327 SAKPLIDAS
+327 SAKPLMDPD
-336 GQFQGWRGVGSDIT
+336 GRFQGWRGVGSDIT
-350 DIRLSGSDAVRAA
+350 DTRLSGSDAVRAA
-363 RLAPLSGVAYRLL
+363 RLDPLTGVANRLL

-388 VGGDCACALLLV
+388 LGGAEDCALLLV

-414 SVGDQLLCEVAHRL
+414 SVGDQLLCEVARRL
-428 EICAGSDG
+428 ENCGGTDG

-448 VWRGA
+448 VWRGPGDEA
-453 ADEESLDALATRI
+453 ALAALATKV
-466 IAELTRTITIGAADL
+466 IAELSRTITIGAADL

-490 RAPQDGNREEKLMR
+490 RAPRDGNREETLMR

-557 IIDSRTGKL
+557 IIDARTGKL

-597 IHQIGDWVIREACNE
+597 IHQIGDWVIREACFE
-612 AMRWGGELRVAVN
+612 AVRWDSELRVAVN
-625 ISAAQLSGSGIA
+625 ISAAQLCGSGIA
-637 ETVLGALATSGLQP
+637 ETVLGALATSGLVP
-651 GRLELEVTES
+651 SRLELEVTES

-709 DRSFVQGAAEGE
+709 DRSFVAGAAEGE

-751 EAAVMRALGCDQLQG
+751 EAAVIRALGCDQLQG

-773 PAEELAEE
+773 PAEELGED
-781 VETPPAGAFSRAA
+781 AGNIVGEAFSRGA

>member
-9 FRPREGETGTVRAN
+9 FRPREGEPGTVRATDS
-23 EPLRDLL
+23 LRELL
-30 SFKEP
+30 SFKNP
-35 RDSVGR
+35 TDAVGR
-41 AIRNAQIDAFVRL
+41 AIRRAQLDALVRL
-54 VPATVSAQLLGAGL
+54 VPVTVFSQLLAAGL
-68 VAWSLRGAVPD
+68 VAWSLRGTVAN
-79 TQLICWFAAALGICV
+79 LWLELWFAGALVMCSARGFRAV
-94 LRGGRALKIR
+94 RLRVD
-104 SNPDYARQK
+104 PDYARRK
-113 PVRLGAVMV
+113 PPNLKTITA

-127 ASLWLVPP
+127 GSMWLIPP
-135 IFWFDQ
+135 VFWFEH

-154 IALMSAGSVS
+154 IALMSAAGVS
-164 LATLPQVSLL
+164 LATVPQACLTYL
-174 YIILLASGGLVMTS
+174 GILTLGGLVMTS
-188 QFTHWPVHMGLMTI
+188 QFESPVHMGLMVLFAI
-202 FTVAL
+202 AIGGAAVAN
-207 SISSVAS
+207 
-214 ARRFIGHVRTQI
+214 ARRFVGHVRTQI
-226 ELHEQS
+226 ELEEQS
-232 ELISL
+232 ALIGL

-249 WQLDKDLRLTYM
+249 WQLDRDLKLTYM
-261 SRDMADAIGKPLS
+261 SRAMADAIGKPLS
-274 RLIGVHARNILDPD
+274 KLIGTHARYILDPD

-302 LHAAERTAF
+302 LHATERTAF
-311 RDVAIPIGH
+311 RDVAIPIDH

-327 SAKPLIDAS
+327 SAKPLIDAD
-336 GQFQGWRGVGSDIT
+336 GRFQGWRGVGSDIT
-350 DIRLSGSDAVRAA
+350 DTRLSGNDAVRAA
-363 RLAPLSGVAYRLL
+363 RLDPLTGVANRLL

-388 VGGDCACALLLV
+388 LGGDGSCALLLV

-414 SVGDQLLCEVAHRL
+414 SVGDQLLCEVARRL
-428 EICAGSDG
+428 EDCVGAEGV
-436 IVGRLGGDEFAI
+436 VGRLGGDEFAV
-448 VWRGA
+448 VWRGEG
-453 ADEESLDALATRI
+453 DEGTLSDLASKI
-466 IAELTRTITIGAADL
+466 IIELTRTITIGAADL

-490 RAPQDGNREEKLMR
+490 RAPRDGNREETLMR

-512 GKEAGRGGYAFFEQ
+512 GKEAGRGGHAFFKQ

-535 RSLENDVRNALG
+535 RSLENDVRNSLG
-547 SDGLALHYQP
+547 SDGLDLHYQP
-557 IIDSRTGKL
+557 IIDARTGKL
-566 VGREALLRWSHPV
+566 VGREALLRWSHPL

-597 IHQIGDWVIREACNE
+597 IHQIGDWVIREACAE
-612 AMRWGGELRVAVN
+612 AVRWEGDLRVAVN
-625 ISAAQLSGSGIA
+625 ISAAQLCGSGIA
-637 ETVLGALATSGLQP
+637 ETVLGALAATGLAP

-737 LSVETTAEGVENER
+737 LSVETTAEGVESER

-773 PAEELAEE
+773 PAEELGEEAEGLDSS
-781 VETPPAGAFSRAA
+781 PFSRSA

>member
-9 FRPREGETGTVRAN
+9 FRPRQGEPGTVPATDS
-23 EPLRDLL
+23 LRDLL
-30 SFKEP
+30 SFKQP
-35 RDSVGR
+35 ADTVGR
-41 AIRNAQIDAFVRL
+41 AIRSAQLDALVRL
-54 VPATVSAQLLGAGL
+54 VPVTVASQLLAAGL
-68 VAWSLRGAVPD
+68 VAWSLRGTVADLWLSIWFLGALIICAVRGVRA
-79 TQLICWFAAALGICV
+79 IR
-94 LRGGRALKIR
+94 LRVD
-104 SNPDYARQK
+104 PDYARRK
-113 PVRLGAVMV
+113 PPNLKAITL

-127 ASLWLVPP
+127 GSMWLIPP
-135 IFWFDQ
+135 VFWFEH

-154 IALMSAGSVS
+154 VALMSAAGVS
-164 LATLPQVSLL
+164 LTTVPQACLVYIAILTL
-174 YIILLASGGLVMTS
+174 GGLVMTS
-188 QFTHWPVHMGLMTI
+188 QFESPVHMGLILI
-202 FTVAL
+202 FAFAVSGAAVAN
-207 SISSVAS
+207 
-214 ARRFIGHVRTQI
+214 ARRFVGHVRTQI
-226 ELHEQS
+226 ELREQS
-232 ELISL
+232 VLIGL

-249 WQLDKDLRLTYM
+249 WQLDRSLKLTYM
-261 SRDMADAIGKPLS
+261 SRAMAEAIGKPLS
-274 RLIGVHARNILDPD
+274 KLIGIHASRILDPD

-302 LHAAERTAF
+302 LHATERTAF
-311 RDVAIPIGH
+311 RDIAIPIDH

-327 SAKPLIDAS
+327 SAKPLMDPD
-336 GQFQGWRGVGSDIT
+336 GRFQGWRGVGSDIT
-350 DIRLSGSDAVRAA
+350 DTRLSGSDAVRAA
-363 RLAPLSGVAYRLL
+363 RLDPLTGVANRLL

-388 VGGDCACALLLV
+388 LGGAEDCALLLV

-414 SVGDQLLCEVAHRL
+414 SVGDQLLCEVARRL
-428 EICAGSDG
+428 ENCGGTDG

-448 VWRGA
+448 VWRGPGDEA
-453 ADEESLDALATRI
+453 ALAALATKV
-466 IAELTRTITIGAADL
+466 IAELSRTITIGAADL

-490 RAPQDGNREEKLMR
+490 RAPRDGNREETLMR

-557 IIDSRTGKL
+557 IIDARTGKL

-597 IHQIGDWVIREACNE
+597 IHQIGDWVIREACFE
-612 AMRWGGELRVAVN
+612 AVRWDSELRVAVN
-625 ISAAQLSGSGIA
+625 ISAAQLCGSGIA
-637 ETVLGALATSGLQP
+637 ETVLGALATSGLVP
-651 GRLELEVTES
+651 SRLELEVTES

-709 DRSFVQGAAEGE
+709 DRSFVAGAAEGE

-773 PAEELAEE
+773 PAEELGED
-781 VETPPAGAFSRAA
+781 AGNIVGEAFSRGA

>member
-1 MGVEIFQA
+1 MGVELIQA
-9 FRPREGETGTVRAN
+9 FRPREGERGTDLAP
-23 EPLRDLL
+23 ESLGDLL
-30 SFKEP
+30 SFREP
-35 RDSVGR
+35 RDAVGR
-41 AIRNAQIDAFVRL
+41 AIRRAQMDAVVRL
-54 VPATVSAQLLGAGL
+54 VPATVTAQLLAAGL
-68 VAWSLRGAVPD
+68 VAVTMRPFVADLWLGLWFGAVLLLCILRGA
-79 TQLICWFAAALGICV
+79 
-94 LRGGRALKIR
+94 RAFRIR
-104 SNPDYARQK
+104 IDADYA
-113 PVRLGAVMV
+113 VRRPAKLGTVV
-122 IIALL
+122 LVL
-127 ASLWLVPP
+127 AMLAALWLVPP
-135 IFWFDQ
+135 IFWFSATDS
-141 ADTEHQMM
+141 EHQMM

-164 LATLPQVSLL
+164 LASVPQASLTYL
-174 YIILLASGGLVMTS
+174 MILSTGGLVMTS
-188 QFTHWPVHMGLMTI
+188 KFDSRVH
-202 FTVAL
+202 VAL
-207 SISSVAS
+207 MLLFTIVLCLAAVVN
-214 ARRFIGHVRTQI
+214 ARRFVSHVRTQI
-226 ELHEQS
+226 EMQEQS

-249 WQLDKDLRLTYM
+249 WQLDRNLKLTYM
-261 SRDMADAIGKPLS
+261 SRAMAEAIGKPLS
-274 RLIGVHARNILDPD
+274 QLIGTHASRILDPD

-302 LHAAERTAF
+302 LHASDRTAF
-311 RDVAIPIGH
+311 RDIAIPVDH

-327 SAKPLIDAS
+327 SAKPLLDP
-336 GQFQGWRGVGSDIT
+336 GGRFQGWRGVGSDIT
-350 DIRLSGSDAVRAA
+350 DTRLSGSDSVRAA
-363 RLAPLSGVAYRLL
+363 RLDPLTGVANRLL

-388 VGGDCACALLLV
+388 LGGDGACALLLV

-414 SVGDQLLCEVAHRL
+414 SVGDQLLCEVARRL
-428 EICAGSDG
+428 EACVGGDG
-436 IVGRLGGDEFAI
+436 VVGRLGGDEFAV
-448 VWRGA
+448 VWRGE
-453 ADEESLDALATRI
+453 ADEEALGALAGRI
-466 IAELTRTITIGAADL
+466 IAELTRTISIGAADL
-481 HIGATIGIS
+481 HIGATIGIA
-490 RAPQDGNREEKLMR
+490 RAPRDGNREEKLMR

-512 GKEAGRGGYAFFEQ
+512 GKEAGRGGHAFFQ
-526 QMYVDAEDY
+526 HQMYVDAEDY

-557 IIDSRTGKL
+557 IMDARSGRL

-597 IHQIGDWVIREACNE
+597 IHQIGDWVIREACAE
-612 AMRWGGELRVAVN
+612 AVGWPGDLRVAVN
-625 ISAAQLSGSGIA
+625 ISAAQLSGHGIA
-637 ETVLGALATSGLQP
+637 ETVLGALAATGLEP

-673 LERLRAIGV
+673 LERLRGIGV

-709 DRSFVQGAAEGE
+709 DRSFVAGAAEGE

-737 LSVETTAEGVENER
+737 LDVETTAEGVETER

-773 PAEELAEE
+773 PAEALDGE
-781 VETPPAGAFSRAA
+781 AGSFGAGPFSRPA

>member
-1 MGVEIFQA
+1 
-9 FRPREGETGTVRAN
+9 
-23 EPLRDLL
+23 LRVD
-30 SFKEP
+30 
-35 RDSVGR
+35 
-41 AIRNAQIDAFVRL
+41 
-54 VPATVSAQLLGAGL
+54 
-68 VAWSLRGAVPD
+68 
-79 TQLICWFAAALGICV
+79 
-94 LRGGRALKIR
+94 
-104 SNPDYARQK
+104 PDYARRK
-113 PVRLGAVMV
+113 PPNLKAITL

-127 ASLWLVPP
+127 GSMWLIPP
-135 IFWFDQ
+135 VFWFEH

-154 IALMSAGSVS
+154 VALMSAAGVS
-164 LATLPQVSLL
+164 LTTVPQACLVYIAILTL
-174 YIILLASGGLVMTS
+174 GGLVMTS
-188 QFTHWPVHMGLMTI
+188 QFESPVHMGLILI
-202 FTVAL
+202 FAFAVSGAAVAN
-207 SISSVAS
+207 
-214 ARRFIGHVRTQI
+214 ARRFVGHVRTQI
-226 ELHEQS
+226 ELREQS
-232 ELISL
+232 VLIGL

-249 WQLDKDLRLTYM
+249 WQLDRSLKLTYM
-261 SRDMADAIGKPLS
+261 SRAMAEAIGKPLS
-274 RLIGVHARNILDPD
+274 KLIGIHASRILDPD

-302 LHAAERTAF
+302 LHATERTAF
-311 RDVAIPIGH
+311 RDIAIPIDH

-327 SAKPLIDAS
+327 SAKPLMDPD
-336 GQFQGWRGVGSDIT
+336 GRFQGWRGVGSDIT
-350 DIRLSGSDAVRAA
+350 DTRLSGSDAVRAA
-363 RLAPLSGVAYRLL
+363 RLDPLTGVANRLL

-388 VGGDCACALLLV
+388 LGGAEDCALLLV

-414 SVGDQLLCEVAHRL
+414 SVGDQLLCEVARRL
-428 EICAGSDG
+428 ETCGGTDG

-448 VWRGA
+448 VWRGPGDEA
-453 ADEESLDALATRI
+453 ALAALATKV
-466 IAELTRTITIGAADL
+466 IAELSRTITIGAADL

-490 RAPQDGNREEKLMR
+490 RAPRDGNREETLMR

-557 IIDSRTGKL
+557 IIDARTGKL

-597 IHQIGDWVIREACNE
+597 IHQIGDWVIREACFE
-612 AMRWGGELRVAVN
+612 AVRWDSELRVAVN
-625 ISAAQLSGSGIA
+625 ISAAQLCGSGIA
-637 ETVLGALATSGLQP
+637 ETVLGALATSGLVP
-651 GRLELEVTES
+651 SRLELEVTES

-709 DRSFVQGAAEGE
+709 DRSFVAGAAEGE

-773 PAEELAEE
+773 PAEELGED
-781 VETPPAGAFSRAA
+781 AGNIVGEAFSRGA

>member
-1 MGVEIFQA
+1 MGVELLQA
-9 FRPREGETGTVRAN
+9 FRPRDGEPGTVFAP
-23 EPLRDLL
+23 ESLRELL
-30 SFKEP
+30 SFREP
-35 RDSVGR
+35 KDGIGR
-41 AIRNAQIDAFVRL
+41 AIRRAQLDALVRL
-54 VPATVSAQLLGAGL
+54 VPATVSAQLLAAGL
-68 VAWSLRGAVPD
+68 VAFTMRPFVADRSL
-79 TQLICWFAAALGICV
+79 LIWFGLVLALCV
-94 LRGGRALKIR
+94 LRGARAFRIR
-104 SNPDYARQK
+104 IDPDYAARK
-113 PVRLGAVMV
+113 PPRLVPIVV
-122 IIALL
+122 IL
-127 ASLWLVPP
+127 AMLATLWLVPP
-135 IFWFDQ
+135 VFWFS
-141 ADTEHQMM
+141 ATDTEHQMM

-164 LATLPQVSLL
+164 LASVPQASLAYL
-174 YIILLASGGLVMTS
+174 LILSLGGVVMTS
-188 QFTHWPVHMGLMTI
+188 QFESLVHVVLMLL
-202 FTVAL
+202 FTMVLCFAAL
-207 SISSVAS
+207 VN
-214 ARRFIGHVRTQI
+214 ARRFIGHVRTQY
-226 ELHEQS
+226 EMQEQS

-249 WQLDKDLRLTYM
+249 WQLDRDLRLTYM
-261 SRDMADAIGKPLS
+261 SRAMADAIGRPLS
-274 RLIGVHARNILDPD
+274 QLIGMHASRIIDPD

-302 LHAAERTAF
+302 HHAGERSAF
-311 RDVAIPIGH
+311 RDIAIPVDH

-327 SAKPLIDAS
+327 SAKPLFDAD
-336 GQFQGWRGVGSDIT
+336 GRFQGWRGVGSDIT
-350 DIRLSGSDAVRAA
+350 DIRLSGSDSVRAA
-363 RLAPLSGVAYRLL
+363 RLDPLTGVANRLL

-388 VGGDCACALLLV
+388 LGGDCACALLLV

-414 SVGDQLLCEVAHRL
+414 SVGDQLLCEVARRL
-428 EICAGSDG
+428 ESCVGSDG
-436 IVGRLGGDEFAI
+436 VVGRLGGDEFAV

-453 ADEESLDALATRI
+453 GDAEALSALAARL
-466 IAELTRTITIGAADL
+466 IAELSRTISIGAADL
-481 HIGATIGIS
+481 HIGATIGIA
-490 RAPQDGNREEKLMR
+490 RAPRDGSREEVLMR

-512 GKEAGRGGYAFFEQ
+512 GKDSGRGGHAFFQQ

-535 RSLENDVRNALG
+535 RSLESDVRNALG
-547 SDGLALHYQP
+547 SDGLELHYQP
-557 IIDSRTGKL
+557 IIDARSGRL
-566 VGREALLRWSHPV
+566 VGREALLRWSHPQ

-597 IHQIGDWVIREACNE
+597 IHQIGDWVIREACAE
-612 AMRWGGELRVAVN
+612 AIGWPSDLRVAVN
-625 ISAAQLSGSGIA
+625 ISAAQLSGHGIA
-637 ETVLGALATSGLQP
+637 ETVLGALAATGLEP

-673 LERLRAIGV
+673 LERLRGIGV

-709 DRSFVQGAAEGE
+709 DRSFVAGAAEGE
-721 RDCSAIVRAIL
+721 RDCGAIVRAIL

-737 LSVETTAEGVENER
+737 LNVETTAEGVESER

-773 PAEELAEE
+773 PAAELGEQAENFASG
-781 VETPPAGAFSRAA
+781 PFSRSA

>member
-9 FRPREGETGTVRAN
+9 FRPRDGEPGAVLHTDS
-23 EPLRDLL
+23 LRELL
-30 SFKEP
+30 TFKEP
-35 RDSVGR
+35 VDAVGR
-41 AIRNAQIDAFVRL
+41 AIRSAQLDALVRL
-54 VPATVSAQLLGAGL
+54 VPVTVASQLLAAGL
-68 VAWSLRGAVPD
+68 VAWSLRGMVADLWLEGWFLCALV
-79 TQLICWFAAALGICV
+79 ICT
-94 LRGGRALKIR
+94 LRGFRA
-104 SNPDYARQK
+104 
-113 PVRLGAVMV
+113 VRLRLDPTYASRRPPDVKAIT
-122 IIALL
+122 IIVGLL
-127 ASLWLVPP
+127 ACIWLIPP
-135 IFWFDQ
+135 IFWFAQ
-141 ADTEHQMM
+141 VDTEHQLM
-149 LGVLV
+149 LGVLIV
-154 IALMSAGSVS
+154 ALMSAGSIS
-164 LATLPQVSLL
+164 LASVPQACLTYL
-174 YIILLASGGLVMTS
+174 GILSIGGLVMTAQLTS
-188 QFTHWPVHMGLMTI
+188 TVHMGLMLIFAFAVTSATI
-202 FTVAL
+202 V
-207 SISSVAS
+207 S
-214 ARRFIGHVRTQI
+214 ARRFVGHVRTQI
-226 ELHEQS
+226 DLQEQS
-232 ELISL
+232 ALIGL

-249 WQLDKDLRLTYM
+249 WQLDQDLKLTYM
-261 SRDMADAIGKPLS
+261 SRAMAEAIGKPLS
-274 RLIGVHARNILDPD
+274 KLIGVHARRILDPD

-311 RDVAIPIGH
+311 RDVAVPVDH

-327 SAKPLIDAS
+327 SAKPLIDAE
-336 GQFQGWRGVGSDIT
+336 GGFQGWRGVGSDIT
-350 DIRLSGSDAVRAA
+350 ATRLSGNDAVRAA
-363 RLAPLSGVAYRLL
+363 RLDPLTGVANRLL

-414 SVGDQLLCEVAHRL
+414 SVGDQLLCEVARRL
-428 EICAGSDG
+428 ETCVGGDG
-436 IVGRLGGDEFAI
+436 VVGRLGGDEFAV
-448 VWRGA
+448 VWRGDGEDPA
-453 ADEESLDALATRI
+453 LDALAGKI

-490 RAPQDGNREEKLMR
+490 RAPRDGNREETLMR

-512 GKEAGRGGYAFFEQ
+512 GKEAGRGGHAFFKQ

-557 IIDSRTGKL
+557 IVDARSGKL

-597 IHQIGDWVIREACNE
+597 IHQIGDWVIREACAE
-612 AMRWGGELRVAVN
+612 AMRWPVEQRVAVN

-637 ETVLGALATSGLQP
+637 ETVLSALATTGLAP

-673 LERLRAIGV
+673 LERLRGSGV

-709 DRSFVQGAAEGE
+709 DRSFVAGAAEGE

-737 LSVETTAEGVENER
+737 LSVETTAEGVETER

-766 YLFGRPV
+766 FLFGRPV
-773 PAEELAEE
+773 PAEELPADEQL
-781 VETPPAGAFSRAA
+781 PAAGAFSPAA

>member
-9 FRPREGETGTVRAN
+9 FRPRAGEPGTVPATDS
-23 EPLRDLL
+23 LRDLL
-30 SFKEP
+30 SLREP
-35 RDSVGR
+35 KDAIGR
-41 AIRNAQIDAFVRL
+41 AVRSAQLDALVRL
-54 VPATVSAQLLGAGL
+54 VPVTVFSQLLAAGL
-68 VAWSLRGAVPD
+68 VAWSLRGMVPD
-79 TQLICWFAAALGICV
+79 MHLALWFSTAFVICSARGIRAV
-94 LRGGRALKIR
+94 RLRLDAE
-104 SNPDYARQK
+104 YARRSPPNLK
-113 PVRLGAVMV
+113 AITAIV
-122 IIALL
+122 ALL
-127 ASLWLVPP
+127 GSMWLVPP
-135 IFWFDQ
+135 VFWFSH
-141 ADTEHQMM
+141 ADAEHQMM

-154 IALMSAGSVS
+154 VALMSAAGVS
-164 LATLPQVSLL
+164 LATVPQACLVYLG
-174 YIILLASGGLVMTS
+174 ILTLGGLVMTS
-188 QFTHWPVHMGLMTI
+188 QFENPVHMALM
-202 FTVAL
+202 
-207 SISSVAS
+207 SVFAFAVGGAAIAS
-214 ARRFIGHVRTQI
+214 ARRFVSHVRTQI
-226 ELHEQS
+226 ELREQS
-232 ELISL
+232 ELIGL

-249 WQLDKDLRLTYM
+249 WQLDNDLRLTYM
-261 SRDMADAIGKPLS
+261 SSDMAEAIGKPLS
-274 RLIGVHARNILDPD
+274 KLIGTHASRILDPD

-311 RDVAIPIGH
+311 RDIAIPIDH

-327 SAKPLIDAS
+327 SAKPLIDPE
-336 GQFQGWRGVGSDIT
+336 GCFQGWRGVGSDIT
-350 DIRLSGSDAVRAA
+350 DTRLSGNDAVRAA
-363 RLAPLSGVAYRLL
+363 RLDPLTGVANRLL

-388 VGGDCACALLLV
+388 LGGDGACGLLLV

-414 SVGDQLLCEVAHRL
+414 SVGDQLLCEVARRL
-428 EICAGSDG
+428 EACAGTDG

-453 ADEESLDALATRI
+453 GDEETLSELATRI
-466 IAELTRTITIGAADL
+466 IAELSRTITIGAADL

-490 RAPQDGNREEKLMR
+490 RAPLDGNREETLMR

-512 GKEAGRGGYAFFEQ
+512 GKEAGRGSHAFFKQ

-535 RSLENDVRNALG
+535 RSLESDVRNALG

-557 IIDSRTGKL
+557 IIDARTGRL

-597 IHQIGDWVIREACNE
+597 IHQIGDWVIREACFE
-612 AMRWGGELRVAVN
+612 AARWEGDLRVAVN
-625 ISAAQLSGSGIA
+625 ISAAQLCGSGIA
-637 ETVLGALATSGLQP
+637 ETVLGALAASGLVP
-651 GRLELEVTES
+651 SRLELEVTES

-709 DRSFVQGAAEGE
+709 DRSFVAGAAEGE

-773 PAEELAEE
+773 PAEELGEE
-781 VETPPAGAFSRAA
+781 TESIAAGAFSRGA